1 MANNDNLI
9 LPTCLGFIMD
19 GNRRFARE
27 HNLEVAEGHL
37 AGKDKLKEVIR
48 WTAEA
53 GVPHLVVYAF
63 STENW
68 RRSETEVAALL
79 SLFSLVIAE
88 LEARAEKDFAVRFIG
103 RRSDFSPE
111 LQAEMAHL
119 ENTQPKE
126 LKVTVWI
133 ALSYGGRAEIVE
145 AANRAIA
152 LGEKV
157 DEESFAKL
165 LWTNGMPDPDLLVR
179 TGGEERLSNFLPW
192 QSVYSELIF
201 TKTYWPAFTKE
212 EFTGILETY
221 AARERRRGK

>member
-1 MANNDNLI
+1 
-9 LPTCLGFIMD
+9 MD
-19 GNRRFARE
+19 GNRRYARE
-27 HNLEVAEGHL
+27 TGLEVSLGHL
-37 AGKDKLKEVIR
+37 AGKDKLMEVIR

-53 GVPHLVVYAF
+53 EVPHLVVYAF

-68 RRSETEVAALL
+68 RRSEDEVVALL
-79 SLFSLVIAE
+79 SLFSIGIAE
-88 LEARAEKDFAVRFIG
+88 LEAREEKDFAVRFIG

-111 LQAEMAHL
+111 LHADMARV
-119 ENTQPKE
+119 ENSVPDVC
-126 LKVTVWI
+126 KVTVWI

-145 AANRAIA
+145 ATNRAIA
-152 LGEKV
+152 IGEPV
-157 DEESFAKL
+157 SEESFAKL
-165 LWTNGMPDPDLLVR
+165 LWTCGMPDPDLLVR

-192 QSVYSELIF
+192 QTIYSELVF

>member
-1 MANNDNLI
+1 MTEIAKV

-27 HNLEVAEGHL
+27 QGLEVALGHL
-37 AGKDKLKEVIR
+37 AGKDKLMEVIR

-68 RRSETEVAALL
+68 RRSETEVSALL
-79 SLFSLVIAE
+79 SLFSVVIAE
-88 LEARAEKDFAVRFIG
+88 LEAREEKDFAVRFIG
-103 RRSDFSPE
+103 RRSDFTPE
-111 LQAEMAHL
+111 LQADMARL

-152 LGEKV
+152 LGQAV
-157 DEESFAKL
+157 TEESFAKL
-165 LWTNGMPDPDLLVR
+165 LWTDGMPDPDLLVR

>member
-1 MANNDNLI
+1 MIEIAKV

-27 HNLEVAEGHL
+27 QGLEVALGHL
-37 AGKDKLKEVIR
+37 AGKDKLMEVIR

-68 RRSETEVAALL
+68 RRSETEVSALL
-79 SLFSLVIAE
+79 SLFSVVIAE
-88 LEARAEKDFAVRFIG
+88 LEAREEKDFAVRFIG
-103 RRSDFSPE
+103 RRSDFTPE
-111 LQAEMAHL
+111 LQADMVRL

-152 LGEKV
+152 LGQAV
-157 DEESFAKL
+157 TEESFAKL
-165 LWTNGMPDPDLLVR
+165 LWTDGMPDPDLLVR